1 MSPDNPNI
9 LITGANGFLG
19 SRLCRK
25 FKSEGFHVI
34 AGVRKSADLSLL
46 KDLDVEFRFGDVTQ
60 SETLPAMVKD
70 VDYII
75 HSAGLVKAKSKQTF
89 FDVNETGTASLF
101 EAIAIHNPTV
111 KKVVYISSTAASGPS
126 RDGHPLSES
135 DPPHPITTYGRS
147 KLAGE
152 NAALSYAGKFNVVSI
167 RPPGIYGPGDKE
179 VFPFF
184 EAVYKGIKP
193 YLGNTKRRV
202 QLIQVDDLC
211 QAIFLAITKNSNS
224 GLVCFAAESQSYTM
238 KELINLLSLSCG
250 KKGFSL
256 YIPSFILYIAAYI
269 SQTIFSIIGATPMLT
284 KEKADELLAWWEV
297 STKKAEQVFG
307 FRSAI
312 PFAQGAKLTYD
323 WYLKEGWLK

>member
-1 MSPDNPNI
+1 MNQGKPSI
-9 LITGANGFLG
+9 LISGANGFLG

-25 FKSEGFHVI
+25 FQSQGFHAI
-34 AGVRKSADLSLL
+34 SGVRRSSDLSLL
-46 KDLDVEFRFGDVTQ
+46 RDLDIEFRFGDVTQ
-60 SETLPAMVKD
+60 PETLPAMVKD

-75 HSAGLVKAKSKQTF
+75 HSAGLVKAKSKKAF
-89 FDVNETGTASLF
+89 FDVNEKGTASLF
-101 EAIAIHNPTV
+101 EAVAKHNPNV

-126 RDGHPLSES
+126 RNGQPLLES
-135 DPPHPITTYGRS
+135 DPPRPITTYGRS

-152 NAALSYAGKFNVVSI
+152 KAALSYADKFNVVSV

-193 YLGNTKRRV
+193 YIGNTKRKL

-211 QAIFLAITKNSNS
+211 QAIYLAVTKNSES
-224 GLVCFAAESQSYTM
+224 GVIIFAAESRSYTM
-238 KELINLLSLSCG
+238 KELISLLSETCG
-250 KKGFSL
+250 KKGISL
-256 YIPSFILYIAAYI
+256 YIPSFVLYIAAYI
-269 SQTIFSIIGATPMLT
+269 SQSIFFLIGQTPMLT
-284 KEKADELLAWWEV
+284 KEKADELLAWWEM
-297 STKKAEQVFG
+297 STQKAEQVFG
-307 FRSAI
+307 FRSSI

>member
-1 MSPDNPNI
+1 MSPDNPSI

-34 AGVRKSADLSLL
+34 AGVRKSANLSLL

-60 SETLPAMVKD
+60 PGTLPAMVKE

-75 HSAGLVKAKSKQTF
+75 HSAGLVKAKSKQIF
-89 FDVNETGTASLF
+89 FDVNKTGTASLF
-101 EAIAIHNPTV
+101 EAIAKHNPNV
-111 KKVVYISSTAASGPS
+111 KKAVYISSTAASGPS
-126 RDGHPLSES
+126 RDGHPLSEN
-135 DPPHPITTYGRS
+135 DTPHPITTYGRS

-152 NAALSYAGKFNVVSI
+152 KAALSYSSKFNVVSI

-193 YLGNTKRRV
+193 YLGNTNRRL

-211 QAIFLAITKNSNS
+211 QAIYLAITRNSNT
-224 GLVCFAAESQSYTM
+224 GIVCFVAESQSYTM

-256 YIPSFILYIAAYI
+256 YIPSFVLYIAAYI
-269 SQTIFSIIGATPMLT
+269 SQTIFAIIGATPMLT
-284 KEKADELLAWWEV
+284 KEKADELLAWWEI